1 MDILRHMVESY
12 LADCLHNLNMPE
24 RLREAMN
31 YSLLAGGKRLRP
43 VLCLLCASVAAPA
56 KDRKEVAKRVLP
68 FAAGLEMIHT
78 YSLIHDDLPAMDDD
92 DLRRGRPSCHKA
104 FDEATAILAGDALLT
119 DAFSFMARAG
129 LESGLVPDLVLQA
142 IAVVAEAAGGRGMVG
157 GQMLDM
163 VCTGLG
169 KTAEKG
175 DPAMIE
181 RLRSMQTLKTG
192 ALFRAACV
200 SGGIL
205 GGGDKNTLTA
215 LALYAEG
222 LGAAFQIID
231 DILDETQDS
240 ATLGKP
246 AGSDAEEGKLTWPAL
261 TSLDYSRKLAEAEA
275 NKAVT
280 ALAGITAPEAETLRS
295 LAKKLLTRVY

>member
-1 MDILRHMVESY
+1 MDTLRKLVESF
-12 LADCLHNLNMPE
+12 LADCLHDLNMPE

-43 VLCLLCASVAAPA
+43 VLCLLCARAAAPEA
-56 KDRKEVAKRVLP
+56 KKEEVTRQALP

-119 DAFSFMARAG
+119 DAFAFMTRAG
-129 LESGLVPDLVLQA
+129 LKNGLAPELVLQA

-157 GQMLDM
+157 GQVLDM
-163 VCTGLG
+163 ACTGLG
-169 KTAEKG
+169 KSAVKG
-175 DPAMIE
+175 DPAMIK
-181 RLRSMQTLKTG
+181 RLREMQALKTG

-205 GGGDKNTLTA
+205 GGGDAETLTA
-215 LALYAEG
+215 LKLYAEG
-222 LGAAFQIID
+222 LGAAFQIVD

-261 TSLDYSRKLAEAEA
+261 TSLEYSRKLAEAEA
-275 NKAVT
+275 DKAIT
-280 ALAGITAPEAETLRS
+280 ALAGLSSPEAETLRA
-295 LAKKLLTRVY
+295 LAQKLLTRVC